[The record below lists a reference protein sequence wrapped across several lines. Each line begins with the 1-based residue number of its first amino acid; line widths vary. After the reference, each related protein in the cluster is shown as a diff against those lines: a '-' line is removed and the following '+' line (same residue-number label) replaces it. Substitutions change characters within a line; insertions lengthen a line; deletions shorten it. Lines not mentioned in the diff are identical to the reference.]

1 MLSKLDIAKTAIT
14 RHFEHSS
21 VRVYTALDL
30 ASILDTNR
38 DRWNLAQGTTIRAF
52 IAFLLEKAKLR
63 EVRLYSKKYPGM
75 LRYSWS
81 EPSPYQLGLSM
92 RRGAYLSHGSAVFL
106 HSLTDKIPKTVYINR
121 EQSVKPRPHS
131 LTQEALNRSFS
142 AKQRRSNYIFE
153 YDDWRFILLS
163 GKNTGRLGVQQ
174 MKGPE
179 GEILECTSLERTLI
193 DIVVRPAYAGGV
205 YEVLEAFR
213 VARRRMSIG
222 KLKGF
227 LKKLDYVYPYHQAI
241 GFYMERAGYSQ
252 KLCSQLRD
260 LGLPYDFYLANGM
273 ADAEYSD
280 RWRLFYPKG
289 F

>member
-1 MLSKLDIAKTAIT
+1 MA
-14 RHFEHSS
+14 HFEHSS
-21 VRVYTALDL
+21 VRVYTGLDL
-30 ASILDTNR
+30 ASILDANR
-38 DRWNLAQGTTIRAF
+38 RHWNLAQGTTVRAF
-52 IAFLLEKAKLR
+52 IAFLLEKTKLR
-63 EVRLYSKKYPGM
+63 QIRLYSKKYPAI
-75 LRYSWS
+75 LRYSWG
-81 EPSPYQLGLSM
+81 EPSPYQLGLSV
-92 RRGAYLSHGSAVFL
+92 RGEAYLSHGSAVFL

-153 YDDWRFILLS
+153 YGDWRFILLS
-163 GKNTGRLGVQQ
+163 GKSTGRLGVQQ
-174 MKGPE
+174 TKGPE
-179 GEILECTSLERTLI
+179 GEALECTCLERTLI

-213 VARRRMSIG
+213 AARTRMSTE
-222 KLKGF
+222 KLKGL

-241 GFYMERAGYSQ
+241 GFYMERAGYNQ
-252 KLCSQLRD
+252 KLCTQLREF
-260 LGLPYDFYLANGM
+260 GLPYDFYLANGM
-273 ADAEYSD
+273 ADADYSD

>member
-1 MLSKLDIAKTAIT
+1 MLSRLDIAKTGIT
-14 RHFEHSS
+14 KHFERSS
-21 VRVYTALDL
+21 ARVCTAIDL
-30 ASILDTNR
+30 ASVLDANR
-38 DRWNLAQGTTIRAF
+38 DRWNLTQGTTVGAF
-52 IAFLLEKAKLR
+52 IAFLLEKTKLR
-63 EVRLYSKKYPGM
+63 QVRLYSRRYPPIF
-75 LRYSWS
+75 RYSWG
-81 EPSPYQLGLSM
+81 EPSPYQLGLSV
-92 RRGAYLSHGSAVFL
+92 RRGAYLSHGTAVFL
-106 HSLTDKIPKTVYINR
+106 HSLSDKIPRAVYINR

-153 YDDWRFILLS
+153 YGDWRFILLS

-179 GEILECTSLERTLI
+179 GEALECTGLERTLI

-205 YEVLEAFR
+205 YEVLDAFR
-213 VARRRMSIG
+213 AARTRMSTE
-222 KLKGF
+222 KLKRL

-241 GFYMERAGYSQ
+241 GFYMERAGYDQ
-252 KLCSQLRD
+252 KLCSQL
-260 LGLPYDFYLANGM
+260 LEFGLTHDFYLANGL
-273 ADAEYSD
+273 ADADYSD